1 MNIRGNRVF
10 LLAVSCLI
18 FFFGNALA
26 SEAEPEPKVEPLT
39 FQRAIELA
47 LKNSTAIAIADLDQR
62 RAERGYSEA
71 RAAYTPQLNVGAGL
85 GYSYGFPLSLE
96 GAAPTLFNFNSQQA
110 LFNPAQREY
119 IHAAKTEW
127 SASTKSAADRRAQ
140 VVLDT
145 ALTYAELDQ
154 VESAIPVTNQQRTA
168 IARVEQVSRDRYQA
182 GVDSE
187 VDLVK
192 ARLSVARVR
201 MALAQSRAQAD
212 ILRERL
218 SQLTGLPAKSIR
230 TVAESIPALPQVAVD
245 VDEVVVTKAVESNP
259 AVKVAEEQAVARAY
273 RAKGDH
279 RLLLPSLD
287 IASQYGILAH
297 YNNYDV
303 YFRRETF
310 QSNNLT
316 VGGVIRFPIFNKVL
330 KDRADASS
338 LEALKAKK
346 EAEEVKNQVATE
358 TLKLQRSI
366 AQLAAAREVARL
378 EYQLASSEVHAV
390 QAKLDGG
397 TATVRDQENAR
408 LSEDQHYL
416 SYLDSSLQLDK
427 AQMQLLRATGE
438 LEQWALGK

>member
-1 MNIRGNRVF
+1 MRIPKNPTILF
-10 LLAVSCLI
+10 AALCALFSASLAV
-18 FFFGNALA
+18 AA
-26 SEAEPEPKVEPLT
+26 DPEPEPKVELLT
-39 FQRAIELA
+39 FQRAVELA
-47 LKNSTAIAIADLDQR
+47 LKHSTGMAIADLDER
-62 RAERGYSEA
+62 RAQRSYSEA
-71 RAAYTPQLNVGAGL
+71 RAAYTPQVSVGAGL

-119 IHAAKTEW
+119 IHAAKTDW
-127 SASTKSAADRRAQ
+127 SASTMSAADKRAQ

-145 ALTYAELDQ
+145 ALAYAELER
-154 VESAIPVTNQQRTA
+154 VESVAPVTNQQRTA
-168 IARVEQVSRDRYQA
+168 VARVEQVSRDRYQA

-187 VDLVK
+187 VDMVK

-201 MALAQSRAQAD
+201 MAMAQSRGQAD
-212 ILRERL
+212 LLRERL

-230 TVAESIPALPQVAVD
+230 TVAESIPALPQVAMD
-245 VDEVVVTKAVESNP
+245 VDEVVAMRAVQSNP

-279 RLLLPSLD
+279 RLLLPSID

-330 KDRADASS
+330 KDRAEEAD
-338 LEALKAKK
+338 LDALKAKK

-366 AQLAAAREVARL
+366 AQLAAAREVAKL

-390 QAKLDGG
+390 QAKIDAG
-397 TATVRDQENAR
+397 TATLRDHENAR
-408 LSEDQHYL
+408 LSEDQHYIA
-416 SYLDSSLQLDK
+416 YMDSSLQLDK
-427 AQMQLLRATGE
+427 AQMQLLRATGQ